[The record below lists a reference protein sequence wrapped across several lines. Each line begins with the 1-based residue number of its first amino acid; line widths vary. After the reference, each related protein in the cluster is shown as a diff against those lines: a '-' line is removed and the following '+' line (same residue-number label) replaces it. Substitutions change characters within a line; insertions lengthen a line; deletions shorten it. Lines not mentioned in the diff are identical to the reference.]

1 MRNAPATVIGVMPSG
16 FEYPF
21 RADRQDFWEPLNDR
35 PTPDREQRDS
45 HSYYVIART
54 KPGVTVGQANAELDT
69 ISRRLERQYPDSNAA
84 VVVAGASMHE
94 ELTRDVRPA
103 LLILLGAVGLVLLIA
118 CANVANLLLAR
129 AAGRQK
135 EMAIR
140 TALGASRWRVVRQLL
155 VESLLLALAGGA
167 LGLLLALWG
176 TDVLVAAGPADIPR
190 VSQAGLDARVLAFTL
205 LVSVLTGVAFGL
217 VPALQASRPDLTGA
231 LKEGSRGSTEGLRR
245 NRFRSALVVAEVAT
259 SLVLLIGAGLLM
271 RSFVRLMQTD
281 PGFDPARVVALDIPL
296 TRQRYDTPEKQDAF
310 FAQLLSRVRAAPNV
324 EAAGVVNNLPFGNS
338 VDQLEFDIEGRPPS
352 APGSKPLAH
361 YTVVSPGYFDA
372 LKIPLRSGRT
382 LTEHDDARSPRV
394 ALVGEALA
402 RKFFAGEN
410 PVGRRIVPDES
421 VPPLEIVGVVGD
433 ARRTSLASEAEPEF
447 YVPFGQ
453 AAQRR
458 MNLVVRTGAGDPLA
472 LASSLRGA
480 VAELDKDQLIW
491 QTRTLDH
498 LVSASVAS
506 RRFNMTLLGLFAGVA
521 MLLAALGLYG
531 VMAYSVTRRTHEI
544 GVRMALGARGG
555 DVLRMVVGQGM
566 RLAALGVAI
575 GLAAAF
581 AVTRVLASL
590 LYGVTTTDPLTYA
603 GLAALLASV
612 AFLASYLPARRAT
625 KVDPMEALRY
635 E

>member
-1 MRNAPATVIGVMPSG
+1 VTVIGVMPEG

-35 PTPDREQRDS
+35 PAPDREQRDN
-45 HSYYVIART
+45 HSYRVIARM
-54 KPGVTVGQANAELDT
+54 KPGVTIEQANAELDT
-69 ISRRLERQYPDSNAA
+69 ISRRLEQQYPDSNATVLVGA
-84 VVVAGASMHE
+84 ASMHE
-94 ELTRDVRPA
+94 EMTRDVRPA

-129 AAGRQK
+129 AAGRQR

-167 LGLLLALWG
+167 CGLLLALWG

-190 VSQAGLDARVLAFTL
+190 VRQAGLDARVLGFTL
-205 LVSVLTGVAFGL
+205 LVSVATGVIFGL
-217 VPALQASRPDLTGA
+217 VPALQASRTDLTGG
-231 LKEGSRGSTEGLRR
+231 LKEGSRSSTEGLRR
-245 NRFRSALVVAEVAT
+245 NRFRSALVVAEVAV
-259 SLVLLIGAGLLM
+259 SLVLLIGAGLLI
-271 RSFVRLMQTD
+271 RSFVALIRTD
-281 PGFDPARVVALDIPL
+281 PGFDPARVVALDLPL
-296 TRQRYDTPEKQDAF
+296 SRQRYDTEEKQTAF
-310 FAQLLSRVRAAPNV
+310 FAQLVGRVRAMPGV
-324 EAAGVVNNLPFGNS
+324 EAAGVVNNLPLGNS
-338 VDQLEFDIEGRPPS
+338 VDELTFNIEGRPPF
-352 APGSKPLAH
+352 APGAMPQAH
-361 YTVVSPGYFDA
+361 YTVVSPGYFEA
-372 LKIPLRSGRT
+372 LKIPLRSGRMF
-382 LTEHDDARSPRV
+382 TEHDDARSPNV
-394 ALVGEALA
+394 MLVGEALA
-402 RKFFAGEN
+402 RKVFAGEN
-410 PVGRRIVPDES
+410 PVGRRLITDAA
-421 VPPLEIVGVVGD
+421 VPPFEIVGVVGD
-433 ARRTSLASEAEPEF
+433 ARRTSLAAEAEPEF
-447 YVPFGQ
+447 YVPFAQ
-453 AAQRR
+453 AATRR
-458 MNLVVRTGAGDPLA
+458 MNLVVRSGAGDPLA
-472 LASSLRGA
+472 LTSSLRGA
-480 VAELDKDQLIW
+480 VTELDKDQLIW
-491 QTRTLDH
+491 QTRTLDQ
-498 LVSASVAS
+498 LVSASVAG
-506 RRFNMTLLGLFAGVA
+506 RRFNMTLLGLFASVA

-544 GVRMALGARGG
+544 GVRMALGARGS

-566 RLAALGVAI
+566 RLALLGVAI